1 MIRESAPTVP
11 GDDMGTANSS
21 ETARIEALLSSLEPD
36 DGGTCRVAG
45 CLHLHD
51 GPAARE
57 DLPARAA

>member
-21 ETARIEALLSSLEPD
+21 ETARIEALLSRLEPD

-45 CLHLHD
+45 CLHPRRAG
-51 GPAARE
+51 GPGGPPALAA
-57 DLPARAA
+57 